1 MYNGCRRSIVVEMSR
16 EAIGARLRAVAR
28 LLGQRGFVD
37 KGVDMSVAA
46 VTMRLR
52 TMAALSSM
60 CRRLTKATV
69 VNGEMRVPRS
79 QS

>member
-1 MYNGCRRSIVVEMSR
+1 
-16 EAIGARLRAVAR
+16 

-46 VTMRLR
+46 VTLRLR

-60 CRRLTKATV
+60 CQRLTKATV
-69 VNGEMRVPRS
+69 VNGEVRVPRS